1 MYPRRS
7 LSWIVAG
14 ACVIVSLGALT
25 ACGGGGSSGSSK
37 GEQLLRG
44 PNFSFRAP
52 ADWKVVRRNTT
63 VGASPRPLA
72 PEVVS
77 VSVFRTT
84 KPYRP
89 DLFQKAI
96 KELDATAM
104 DLATRLHGTVK
115 SKATVQLQGQK
126 VRQYVIAYKK
136 GDDDVLE
143 RITFLFKGR
152 TEYYLLCQ
160 WKASD
165 DEPASCM
172 RLLKTFKLR

>member
-1 MYPRRS
+1 MYPRFPS
-7 LSWIVAG
+7 LIVAG
-14 ACVIVSLGALT
+14 ACVLVTLGALS
-25 ACGGGGSSGSSK
+25 ACGGGGSSSTSRK
-37 GEQLLRG
+37 GEQVVRG
-44 PNFSFRAP
+44 TGFSFRAP
-52 ADWKVVRRNTT
+52 ADWKIVRRNST

-84 KPYRP
+84 KPYTP
-89 DLFQKAI
+89 ALFQKAA
-96 KELDATAM
+96 KELDGVADA
-104 DLATRLHGTVK
+104 LARRLHGTVQ
-115 SKATVQLQGQK
+115 SKATVRLHGQK

-136 GDDDVLE
+136 GEDDVLE

-165 DEPASCM
+165 DEPATCS
-172 RLLKTFKLR
+172 RLQSTFKLR